1 MRVHVAFHPL
11 VVTAE
16 PQVCIVVD
24 VIRASTT
31 LVTMVERGAGRI
43 YVAETVDAA
52 RRAAARMDGAILAG
66 EENGL
71 PPAGFHYGNSPVEV
85 ARAAF
90 GAAPVIFVT
99 TNGTAAIRR
108 VAKAPV
114 VLVGAL
120 RNARAAAR
128 QAAELARVRGLPVTV
143 VCAGREGGFGLD
155 DAYTAGALVDRLLE
169 VERSAELTD
178 GSAAALR
185 LYRGERDALA
195 LFRES
200 AAGRNVIR
208 LGLEEDVVY
217 CARADVSEVVPRLSR
232 EVHVLESVTS
242 GHREDAGRGGGGQ

>member
-1 MRVHVAFHPL
+1 MRVHVVFHPL
-11 VVTAE
+11 LATPD

-31 LVTMVERGAGRI
+31 LVTLVERGARRI
-43 YVAETVDAA
+43 YVAESVDAA
-52 RRAAARMDGAILAG
+52 RRAAARMDGAVLAG

-71 PPAGFHYGNSPVEV
+71 PPEGFHFGNSPVQVAV
-85 ARAAF
+85 ARF
-90 GAAPVIFVT
+90 GTEPVIFVT

-108 VAKAPV
+108 VREAPV

-128 QAAELARVRGLPVTV
+128 QAAEAARATGLPVTV
-143 VCAGREGGFGLD
+143 VCAARAGGFGLD
-155 DAYTAGALVDRLLE
+155 DAYTAGAVVARLQD
-169 VERSAELTD
+169 VEPVELTD

-195 LFRES
+195 LFAES
-200 AAGRNVIR
+200 AAGQNVIS

-217 CARADVSEVVPRLSR
+217 CARADVSEVVPRLGR
-232 EVHVLESVTS
+232 EVHVLDTGEL
-242 GHREDAGRGGGGQ
+242 GWAGGDRP